1 MSWIDREEKMLNA
14 SEYNREPV
22 DIIKCYFLFVNNDNN
37 IEKVSKEEVE
47 LFVNEASNNSVLSKQ
62 KLLELVRTQKES
74 FNNSK
79 FLYRNLLKF
88 NVPLESDILH
98 EYLEDIDDDGSLLN
112 EDTSYNFL
120 TEISLIDDVV
130 FEPSVYFF
138 HSLCSLYF
146 IFHELPKPILKLNGR
161 IGSEGLKKRVTIK
174 LNKGTNHHTR
184 KNIS

>member
-1 MSWIDREEKMLNA
+1 M
-14 SEYNREPV
+14 
-22 DIIKCYFLFVNNDNN
+22 
-37 IEKVSKEEVE
+37 
-47 LFVNEASNNSVLSKQ
+47 
-62 KLLELVRTQKES
+62 RTQKES

-79 FLYRNLLKF
+79 FIYRNLLKF
-88 NVPLESDILH
+88 NVPLETDILH
-98 EYLEDIDDDGSLLN
+98 EYLEDIDPNGTLLN

-120 TEISLIDDVV
+120 TEIPLIDDVV

-161 IGSEGLKKRVTIK
+161 TGSDGFKKRVTIK
-174 LNKGTNHHTR
+174 LNKATNHHTR